1 MIEFEHEQM
10 RHSQSAQ
17 ERDFVLGGGEQPRT
31 FVRPKNLR
39 RMRIERNDDRATAR
53 LGGMPGRA
61 TNYRLV
67 STVHTIKHPDR
78 EKDRAGHFR
87 QLRNRSKR
95 AHQWLAT
102 R

>member
-1 MIEFEHEQM
+1 MP
-10 RHSQSAQ
+10 
-17 ERDFVLGGGEQPRT
+17 GGGEQPRT
-31 FVRPKNLR
+31 FVRSKDLR
-39 RMRIERNDDRATAR
+39 RMWIESNDHRRPAR
-53 LGGMPGRA
+53 LGGMLGRA

-78 EKDRAGHFR
+78 EKDRAENLR

-95 AHQWLAT
+95 AHQCLVT